1 MQCCFWNLQEAEI
14 IASACLS
21 FAIGLFCFISI
32 AEFFATNRFCCI
44 IFCDDVMGLKG
55 GGERAGRTG
64 FAVSVKQVS
73 AYVCLYKASSVVFC
87 QTVWAGSPLWE
98 KNCLKQF

>member
-1 MQCCFWNLQEAEI
+1 MLPDAMLFLEFARSRDYCI
-14 IASACLS
+14 SLS
-21 FAIGLFCFISI
+21 S
-32 AEFFATNRFCCI
+32 
-44 IFCDDVMGLKG
+44 CDDVMGLRG

-98 KNCLKQF
+98 KNCFKQF

>member
-1 MQCCFWNLQEAEI
+1 
-14 IASACLS
+14 
-21 FAIGLFCFISI
+21 
-32 AEFFATNRFCCI
+32 
-44 IFCDDVMGLKG
+44 MGLKG